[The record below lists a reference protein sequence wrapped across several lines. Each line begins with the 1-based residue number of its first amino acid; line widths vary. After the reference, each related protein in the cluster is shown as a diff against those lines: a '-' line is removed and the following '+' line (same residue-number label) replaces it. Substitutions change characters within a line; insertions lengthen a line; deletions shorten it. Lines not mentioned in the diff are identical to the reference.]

1 MATARVPGKGSGADD
16 KTSDGAADAENKDVG
31 LVHPLSELSGSEE
44 GALDI
49 DEKNPFRDPIA
60 AQHWREVYDA
70 SQYECRHVYDPSL
83 TWTEEEEKNLIR
95 KLDWRVC
102 LWAVCS
108 LQNRSGEGT
117 SNQVW
122 QCIMFFGLQVDRG
135 NLAQAVSDNMLD
147 DLGLDTNGKHPG
159 HPHSVPDAL
168 ADATQTIIT
177 ATASFGYPSCWQS
190 FHPSWSPRRL
200 VRTDGFR
207 YRLCCGPS
215 SQPRSVSYRVALAFS
230 APEVYSVSLRYVDY
244 AADCPT
250 SCRFGLG

>member
-83 TWTEEEEKNLIR
+83 TWTEEEEKKLIR

-108 LQNRSGEGT
+108 LQ
-117 SNQVW
+117 
-122 QCIMFFGLQVDRG
+122 
-135 NLAQAVSDNMLD
+135 
-147 DLGLDTNGKHPG
+147 
-159 HPHSVPDAL
+159 
-168 ADATQTIIT
+168 T
-177 ATASFGYPSCWQS
+177 ARVKAFLT
-190 FHPSWSPRRL
+190 R
-200 VRTDGFR
+200 
-207 YRLCCGPS
+207 CG
-215 SQPRSVSYRVALAFS
+215 SVSCS
-230 APEVYSVSLRYVDY
+230 SVSRSIAGTLLRLFQTTCSMTWD
-244 AADCPT
+244 
-250 SCRFGLG
+250 